1 MTHKKVKIFFSL
13 VIVSLL
19 TLLVV
24 LKTGVT
30 QKPNTGSTA
39 SKQADI
45 LGPVEEIQINSID
58 YATPS
63 RVDTG
68 AKSSSLHAQELSRY
82 TRNGEDYIRFQTVDE
97 NGNEYEMNRKIH
109 HLIKVTNTSG
119 VPEKRYVI
127 REQVEL
133 KGRTFW
139 VNINL
144 KDRSNMKYKFLMGRD
159 LIKKGNFLVDVRK
172 DNEDQASA

>member
-1 MTHKKVKIFFSL
+1 MIHKRVKNFSSLIMIGLFALLMTSKI
-13 VIVSLL
+13 
-19 TLLVV
+19 
-24 LKTGVT
+24 GAT
-30 QKPNTGSTA
+30 QQSNA
-39 SKQADI
+39 EHDALQQAAI
-45 LGPVEEIQINSID
+45 LGPVETIEINSID

-68 AKSSSLHAQELSRY
+68 AKSSSLHAKKVHRY
-82 TRNGEDYIRFQTVDE
+82 TRNGEDYIRFQTIDE
-97 NGNEYEMNRKIH
+97 NGNEYEMDKKVH

-127 REQVEL
+127 CEQIEL

-144 KDRSNMKYKFLMGRD
+144 KDRSNMKYKFLLGRD
-159 LIKKGNFLVDVRK
+159 LIKKGNFLVDVS
-172 DNEDQASA
+172 EEQSSA